1 MLSFFVPAL
10 ILITIPSLPSFGT
23 ISICSVL
30 FLASDFS
37 ICSDVICS
45 YRNFMQPCNL
55 ILTARFCTLSI
66 ISALPSATFH
76 SRYLPVLHL
85 TMQATHLLY
94 FLFFTSLPSAIT
106 RISSA
111 VFKILFL
118 MRNNQNRAFLF
129 LVHLFKYLY

>member
-30 FLASDFS
+30 FLASVFPFVLMLYAPTGIS
-37 ICSDVICS
+37 CSPAICFNSS
-45 YRNFMQPCNL
+45 
-55 ILTARFCTLSI
+55 FCTLSI

-94 FLFFTSLPSAIT
+94 FLFL
-106 RISSA
+106 
-111 VFKILFL
+111 
-118 MRNNQNRAFLF
+118 QAF
-129 LVHLFKYLY
+129 HLQLQEFHLRYLKYAPDEK